1 MKLIEVDG
9 KRLLRDTGITV
20 PGGRFFNFNEDPQ
33 PLFVTV
39 LFPCVLKSQ
48 VLQGRRGK
56 HGWIRRCANADELLR
71 NLAELREELRDVPC
85 AGFLIETELQH
96 TSEWLISMT
105 IDRERG
111 IPIVNYSA
119 EGGMGVAVAESVP
132 IKSSADLVSLD
143 VPVNVKDVLVKLVN
157 LFFKQDALSIEIN
170 PLAITNDGSC
180 VALDAKVEL
189 DDAAAFRHPE
199 WLLFHLLSESGRYL
213 SERETAYAKRQEQ
226 AGHRGT
232 LGRYVELDGD
242 IAMILSGG
250 GASLV
255 AIDALKKAGGKP
267 ANYVEMSGNPDPD
280 AVREAV
286 KIVFS
291 KPGIKAIWIAGSF
304 ANFTDIQATVGAT
317 LQAVADLGLKVPV
330 VIRRDGPNA
339 QVAQDDAKKW
349 AADHGIAVRFDRA
362 DADLDISA
370 QAVVVAAK
378 IL

>member
-1 MKLIEVDG
+1 MKLIEADG

-20 PGGRFFNFNEDPQ
+20 PDGRFFDFNDDSHSFIE
-33 PLFVTV
+33 TV
-39 LFPCVLKSQ
+39 LFPCVLKAQ

-56 HGWIRRCANADELLR
+56 RGWIRRCENADGLLR
-71 NLAELREELRDVPC
+71 NLAELREELHDVPC
-85 AGFLIETELQH
+85 AGFLVEQELPH
-96 TSEWLISMT
+96 KSEWLISVT
-105 IDRERG
+105 IDCERG
-111 IPIVNYSA
+111 IPVVSYSA
-119 EGGMGVAVAESVP
+119 EGGMGVAVAASVP
-132 IKSSADLVSLD
+132 IKSSADVALLD
-143 VPVNVKDVLVKLVN
+143 ISANVKDVLVKLVD
-157 LFFKQDALSIEIN
+157 LFFKQDMLSIEIN
-170 PLAITNDGSC
+170 PLAITVDGSC

-199 WLLFHLLSESGRYL
+199 WSSFCLLSESGRRL

-232 LGRYVELDGD
+232 LGRYVELDGN

-286 KIVFS
+286 KIVLS

-317 LQAVADLGLKVPV
+317 LQAVADTCLNVPV

-339 QVAQDDAKKW
+339 QAAQDDAKQW
-349 AADHGIAVRFDRA
+349 AVDYGITVRFDRA
-362 DADLDISA
+362 DTDLDVSA
-370 QAVVVAAK
+370 QAVVAASK
-378 IL
+378 TL